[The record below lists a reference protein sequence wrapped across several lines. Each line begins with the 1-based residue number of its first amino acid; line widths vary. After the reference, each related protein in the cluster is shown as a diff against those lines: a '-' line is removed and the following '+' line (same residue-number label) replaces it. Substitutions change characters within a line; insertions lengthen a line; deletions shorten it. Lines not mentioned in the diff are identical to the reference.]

1 MEMPFGMMMSGA
13 SRFSEKDLENAK
25 LPPAPEEDTQL
36 EVLLRPGLLADVEI
50 IVEKVPNA
58 IHVPTQALFEKDGKM
73 VAFVRAGNTYQA
85 RVVKPS
91 KRTES
96 TMVISEG
103 LKAGEIIALSDPTE
117 TGAKKGKKE
126 EKQGGGNPMGGMPG
140 GGGGG
145 PR

>member
-1 MEMPFGMMMSGA
+1 MGLPFGMMMSGA

-58 IHVPTQALFEKDGKM
+58 IHVPAQALFERDGKT
-73 VAFVRAGNTYQA
+73 VAFVRAGNTYQT
-85 RVVKPS
+85 RIVKPS

-103 LKAGEIIALSDPTE
+103 LKAGEVVALADPTE

-126 EKQGGGNPMGGMPG
+126 DKQGGGGNPMSGMSG
-140 GGGGG
+140 GGGA
-145 PR
+145 R